1 MIKNLLHATVL
12 AALLSFLPVA
22 AQAADQRFCQDYARA
37 ALNQVRGGLAN
48 PRCVG
53 GMQGNRWSSDFRVHY
68 DWCVS
73 QPYAAVG
80 GERDARTAFLRAC
93 R

>member
-1 MIKNLLHATVL
+1 MIRNPRHAVWL
-12 AALLSFLPVA
+12 AALLSFVPAA

-37 ALNQVRGGLAN
+37 ALNQVRTALSNPHCAGG
-48 PRCVG
+48 V
-53 GMQGNRWSSDFRVHY
+53 QGNRWSSDFRVHY
-68 DWCVS
+68 EWCRS

-80 GERDARTAFLRAC
+80 GERDARTAYLRAC

>member
-1 MIKNLLHATVL
+1 VIRNPRHAMVL
-12 AALLSFLPVA
+12 AALISFLPVA

-37 ALNQVRGGLAN
+37 ALNQVRAALSN

-53 GMQGNRWSSDFRVHY
+53 GVQGNRWSSDFRVHY
-68 DWCVS
+68 DWCLS

-80 GERDARTAFLRAC
+80 GERDARTAMLRAC